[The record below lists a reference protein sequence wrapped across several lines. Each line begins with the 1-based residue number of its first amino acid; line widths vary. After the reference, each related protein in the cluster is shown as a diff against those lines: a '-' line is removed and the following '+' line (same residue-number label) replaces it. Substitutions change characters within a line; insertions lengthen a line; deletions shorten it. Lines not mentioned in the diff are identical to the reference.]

1 MVRECRKNLKGGE
14 RKGGGGGGGGGRGT
28 HEDRHGTDE
37 RKRAKEKGCMESKE
51 KGQ

>member
-1 MVRECRKNLKGGE
+1 MVRECRKNLKGGN
-14 RKGGGGGGGGGRGT
+14 GGGGGGGRGT
-28 HEDRHGTDE
+28 HEDRHGADE